1 MHSLSSHTC
10 PHSDEA
16 YHSICIRPMA
26 SHITCMWELRHDAS
40 VFLFLIIRRWSCH
53 SCTWLSKIELLRYLC
68 IICMVFFPC
77 QCLLHLGW
85 CTPWGRGCS
94 WRWRSHYWCTCL
106 LHLLALVVHGLYMS
120 TNLKNSSPSPRFS
133 ITNIRRSKPC
143 PFTCTH
149 GRLRTDTDASHDGA
163 HAHAGNSLC
172 WWIFYVNLIGL

>member
-1 MHSLSSHTC
+1 MSTFWWSLPQHLHKAHGITYHLHVGADAWCLSLSL
-10 PHSDEA
+10 PDHSKMKLPQLHLVVKDRA
-16 YHSICIRPMA
+16 AM
-26 SHITCMWELRHDAS
+26 
-40 VFLFLIIRRWSCH
+40 
-53 SCTWLSKIELLRYLC
+53 RYLC
-68 IICMVFFPC
+68 IICMVFVPC
-77 QCLLHLGW
+77 PCLLHLGW

-94 WRWRSHYWCTCL
+94 WRWRTHYWCTCL

-120 TNLKNSSPSPRFS
+120 TNLKNSSLSPRFS